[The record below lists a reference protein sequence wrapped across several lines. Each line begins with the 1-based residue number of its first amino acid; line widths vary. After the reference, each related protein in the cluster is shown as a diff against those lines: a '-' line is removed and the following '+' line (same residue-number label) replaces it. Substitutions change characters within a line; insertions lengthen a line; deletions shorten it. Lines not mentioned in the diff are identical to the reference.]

1 MTAVLLLALQLSTA
15 TAHAIADELR
25 NHADRVR
32 SACGDQ
38 LGEPLERIA
47 DRLDEESGANQAC
60 DREDGFPVTPPF
72 IYQLPAPT
80 AHAIADELRN
90 QADRVRSACG
100 DQLGLPIVRIADRL
114 DREAEKENHVPPR
127 RTPRPV
133 PPVQARPPGRAL
145 RRARP
150 ALHGDHRPTL
160 PRRFAIE
167 SGRATRPASIPTKKG
182 ALTMPGPRYRHR
194 ITAGPFSGRRARI
207 IRQAQ
212 DPRYFEVKIHGQ
224 ENTIATVEAQHL
236 EAIAQ
241 KTTRPKP

>member
-80 AHAIADELRN
+80 AHAIADEMRN
-90 QADRVRSACG
+90 QADRVRSACA
-100 DQLGLPIVRIADRL
+100 DQLAEPLQRIADRPDL
-114 DREAEKENHVPPR
+114 VGTEKENHVPPR

-160 PRRFAIE
+160 PRRFAFQSRRE
-167 SGRATRPASIPTKKG
+167 SRPASKTKG
-182 ALTMPGPRYRHR
+182 GTMPGARYRHR
-194 ITAGPFSGRRARI
+194 ITAGPFTGRRARI

-212 DPRYFEVKIHGQ
+212 DPRYFEVKLHGP
-224 ENTIATVEAQHL
+224 ENTTATVEAQHL
-236 EAIAQ
+236 EPIPQ
-241 KTTRPKP
+241 KTTRRKP